1 MNHFAYPQMFWLLL
15 LPFLFR
21 AVLPA
26 VKGLHGDALRVP
38 FIGDLVKINL
48 KSGGLWGRSTENPDR
63 ISLPLILLYLVWALL
78 VAAAARPQ
86 WVGEP
91 VRIKNY
97 GRDILMVM
105 DISNSM
111 QEPDFALRGRRID
124 RLTAV
129 KLVASDF
136 IRKRTDD
143 RIGLVLFG
151 TRAYLQAPITYDK
164 KSVEEI
170 LKTMDAGMAGDSTA
184 IGDALG
190 LALKTLKDSPN
201 KDKKVIILLTDGENN
216 DGALTL
222 PQAINLAR
230 EEGVKVYENY
240 YIEDSLSNGSTM
252 RFFKNRTEV
261 DKVCLMDG
269 ELPSETGEIAID
281 RMYADNNSLKIG
293 DTLDDGT
300 KSWTITGLVALSD
313 YSCLFQNN
321 NDSMFDAVKFGVGV
335 VTDEEFDSL
344 DQDKLQYNYAWTYNE
359 KPQTELE
366 EKNVS
371 EDLMKAMG
379 KVVTLENF
387 VPQYQNQAIIF
398 TGDDMGSDKAMMI
411 MLLYIIIVIMAFVF
425 GITTSNTIAKEAGV
439 IGTLRASGY
448 TKNELIRHYMTLP
461 VIVTLVGALIGNI
474 LGYTAFKDVCA
485 GMYYGSYSLPTYV
498 TIWNAEAFL
507 MTTIVPVIIMFVVNY
522 AVLHHKLKLSPLKF
536 LRRDLSSRKQRR
548 AVYLSPRMKIF
559 HRFRLRVIFQNISNY
574 LVLFVGIVFANLLL
588 MFGLLLP
595 SALDH
600 YQLEIQNNMLAKY
613 QYMLSMPVSVMGGSN
628 KLESML
634 DMLLFAHDAE
644 TDNEDAEEFSAY
656 SLNTLPT
663 KYKSEEVTLY
673 GVHDDSKYID
683 VDFSDGVY
691 ISKAY
696 ADKFLLKPGDSITLK
711 EKYEDDEY
719 TFKISGIYDY
729 NGSLCIFMPQEELN
743 QTFDLGDDYFSGYFS
758 NTEITDIDS
767 SYIGSVIDL
776 DALTKISRQLSVSMG
791 SMMGMVNLFAVAIY
805 MIHKCFDCF
814 R

>member
-1 MNHFAYPQMFWLLL
+1 MKSPLRKRIPREL
-15 LPFLFR
+15 
-21 AVLPA
+21 
-26 VKGLHGDALRVP
+26 KGE
-38 FIGDLVKINL
+38 IGK
-48 KSGGLWGRSTENPDR
+48 
-63 ISLPLILLYLVWALL
+63 YLV
-78 VAAAARPQ
+78 VF
-86 WVGEP
+86 
-91 VRIKNY
+91 
-97 GRDILMVM
+97 ILMV
-105 DISNSM
+105 
-111 QEPDFALRGRRID
+111 A
-124 RLTAV
+124 T
-129 KLVASDF
+129 
-136 IRKRTDD
+136 
-143 RIGLVLFG
+143 IGLVSGFLVADG
-151 TRAYLQAPITYDK
+151 SMIHAYNEGFEKYNIEDGNFRLGERLYRGQK
-164 KSVEEI
+164 E
-170 LKTMDAGMAGDSTA
+170 A
-184 IGDALG
+184 IED
-190 LALKTLKDSPN
+190 
-201 KDKKVIILLTDGENN
+201 
-216 DGALTL
+216 
-222 PQAINLAR
+222 
-230 EEGVKVYENY
+230 EGIKVYESY

-281 RMYADNNSLKIG
+281 RMYADNNSLKTG

-507 MTTIVPVIIMFVVNY
+507 MTTVVPAIIMFVVNY

-574 LVLFVGIVFANLLL
+574 LVLFVGIIFANLLL

-805 MIHKCFDCF
+805 MILIYLLSKIIIEKNAQSISMTKILGYTNGEISRLYILSTSIVIVLCLLISLPIETTIMEVLF
-814 R
+814 REMMLQSISGWIALWIDPMIYVQMFVIGLVTYAVVALLEYRKIRKVPMGEALKNVE

>member
-1 MNHFAYPQMFWLLL
+1 MKSPLRKRIPREL
-15 LPFLFR
+15 
-21 AVLPA
+21 
-26 VKGLHGDALRVP
+26 KGE
-38 FIGDLVKINL
+38 IGK
-48 KSGGLWGRSTENPDR
+48 
-63 ISLPLILLYLVWALL
+63 YLV
-78 VAAAARPQ
+78 VF
-86 WVGEP
+86 
-91 VRIKNY
+91 
-97 GRDILMVM
+97 ILMVATIGM
-105 DISNSM
+105 VSG
-111 QEPDFALRGRRID
+111 F
-124 RLTAV
+124 
-129 KLVASDF
+129 LVADGSMIQAYDEGF
-136 IRKRTDD
+136 EKYNIEDGNFRTGE
-143 RIGLVLFG
+143 RLYRGQ
-151 TRAYLQAPITYDK
+151 R
-164 KSVEEI
+164 E
-170 LKTMDAGMAGDSTA
+170 A
-184 IGDALG
+184 I
-190 LALKTLKDSPN
+190 
-201 KDKKVIILLTDGENN
+201 E
-216 DGALTL
+216 
-222 PQAINLAR
+222 
-230 EEGVKVYENY
+230 EEGVKIYENY

-269 ELPSETGEIAID
+269 ELPLETGEIAID

-507 MTTIVPVIIMFVVNY
+507 MTTVVPVIIMFVVNY

-548 AVYLSPRMKIF
+548 AV
-559 HRFRLRVIFQNISNY
+559 
-574 LVLFVGIVFANLLL
+574 VGIIFANLLL

-673 GVHDDSKYID
+673 GVQDDSKYID
-683 VDFSDGVY
+683 VDLSDRVY
-691 ISKAY
+691 I
-696 ADKFLLKPGDSITLK
+696 
-711 EKYEDDEY
+711 
-719 TFKISGIYDY
+719 
-729 NGSLCIFMPQEELN
+729 
-743 QTFDLGDDYFSGYFS
+743 
-758 NTEITDIDS
+758 
-767 SYIGSVIDL
+767 
-776 DALTKISRQLSVSMG
+776 
-791 SMMGMVNLFAVAIY
+791 
-805 MIHKCFDCF
+805 
-814 R
+814 